1 MVDEDLS
8 LIEIRNIYKIFGKSP
23 RSALTLAHSGQSK
36 QRILAETGC
45 TVGLQDVSLNVAAG
59 EIFVIMGLSGSG
71 KSTLI
76 RHINR
81 LIEPTAGQ
89 VLVRGRDVLRL
100 NRQELVHFR
109 RQTVSMV
116 FQRFALFPHLT
127 VQENVAYGLKVQGV
141 PRPKRMERALNW
153 LGKVGLDGFERQRP
167 RQLSGGMQQ
176 RVGLARALCT
186 DPDVLLMDEPFSALD
201 PLIRNQMQRQLMSLQ
216 QDFCKTIVFITH
228 DLDEALLLGDHI
240 AILKDG
246 SVEQVGRPQDIVLSP
261 ASPYVR
267 EFVRDV
273 NRGRVLTAES
283 IMSPCR
289 HDGGEASV
297 THDTVIQDLL
307 HQCIATDTVFNV
319 VDGTGKVVG
328 EVHRDAVLKAL
339 VAKP

>member
-1 MVDEDLS
+1 M
-8 LIEIRNIYKIFGKSP
+8 IEIRNIYKIFGKGAQ
-23 RSALTLAHSGQSK
+23 RALTLAHSGQSK

-59 EIFVIMGLSGSG
+59 EIFVVMGLSGSG

-81 LIEPTAGQ
+81 LIEPTSGQ
-89 VLVRGRDVLRL
+89 VFVRERDVLKL
-100 NRQELVHFR
+100 NRKELVEFR

-127 VQENVAYGLKVQGV
+127 VRENVAYGLKVQGV
-141 PRPKRMERALNW
+141 PRSKRMECAQGW
-153 LGKVGLDGFERQRP
+153 LGKVGLEGFERQLP

-186 DPDVLLMDEPFSALD
+186 DPDILLMDEPFSALD
-201 PLIRNQMQRQLMSLQ
+201 PLIRNQMQKQLMALQ

-273 NRGRVLTAES
+273 NRGRVLTAEA
-283 IMSPCR
+283 IMTPC
-289 HDGGEASV
+289 HNNGGAASV
-297 THDTVIQDLL
+297 NHDTVIEELL
-307 HQCIATDTVFNV
+307 HQCVTTDTVFNV
-319 VDGTGKVVG
+319 IDDTGKVVG

-339 VAKP
+339 APKP

>member
-1 MVDEDLS
+1 M
-8 LIEIRNIYKIFGKSP
+8 IEIRNIYKIFGKGAQ
-23 RSALTLAHSGQSK
+23 RALTLAHSGQSK

-59 EIFVIMGLSGSG
+59 EIFVVMGLSGSG

-89 VLVRGRDVLRL
+89 VFVRGRDVLKL
-100 NRQELVHFR
+100 SRQELVEFR

-127 VQENVAYGLKVQGV
+127 VRENVAYGLKVQGV
-141 PRPKRMERALNW
+141 PRSKRMECAQGW
-153 LGKVGLDGFERQRP
+153 LGKVGLEGFERQLP

-186 DPDVLLMDEPFSALD
+186 DPDILLMDEPFSALD
-201 PLIRNQMQRQLMSLQ
+201 PLIRNQMQKQLMALQ

-246 SVEQVGRPQDIVLSP
+246 SVEQVGRPRDIVLSP

-273 NRGRVLTAES
+273 NRGRVLTAEA
-283 IMSPCR
+283 IMTPC
-289 HDGGEASV
+289 HKNGGAASV
-297 THDTVIQDLL
+297 SHDTVIEELL
-307 HQCIATDTVFNV
+307 HQCVTTDTVFNV
-319 VDGTGKVVG
+319 VDDTGKVVG
-328 EVHRDAVLKAL
+328 EIHRDVVLKAL
-339 VAKP
+339 APKS